1 MRFWQQPLRA
11 SHGDNNAVDEF
22 VVHVNNMAESA
33 VRLPERGVLAGEADA
48 PGARVFRACEN
59 RNKSGMIRNN
69 GRKSGQGGFN
79 MKRKSP
85 SKTARVSRRTFTAGV
100 GAAGLVAGTAPFNIV
115 RAQSAALKIAVV
127 LPRSGYLAPAGQGC
141 HRGALIAPK
150 VLSDY
155 GYKVELMHV
164 DCESNADVARTQVER
179 AINDGAQAVVG
190 AFDSASTLAIA
201 QVCEQRKVPLVVNV
215 GAAPQLTEQG
225 YKYLVRNFPTGGM
238 LVTNGL
244 KLIKNVLDTTK
255 LDAKTAVF
263 MHANDT
269 FGTAQRGAMDKI
281 FPNAGLPFKLLDSI
295 SYDPKAQDLSVEVT
309 KVRALNPDLLLVV
322 TRAADAIKL
331 VRDMVR
337 QRFEPK
343 AIISPG
349 SPGLYDEE
357 FYQALGPLSDYAV
370 YNIPWANPKSQMT
383 QALEAAFKPANP
395 NFRFS
400 VECFN
405 VGFTFE
411 ALLVTAAAYKR
422 AGSANGEEL
431 MKAIRE
437 TDIADHVMIG
447 GPIKFDAK
455 GQNLGIPSAAVQN
468 RNRTPTVTLP
478 AEVATATPVLPAPGW
493 QNRT

>member
-1 MRFWQQPLRA
+1 
-11 SHGDNNAVDEF
+11 
-22 VVHVNNMAESA
+22 
-33 VRLPERGVLAGEADA
+33 
-48 PGARVFRACEN
+48 
-59 RNKSGMIRNN
+59 
-69 GRKSGQGGFN
+69 

-85 SKTARVSRRTFTAGV
+85 TELAKLSRRTFTAGI

-115 RAQSAALKIAVV
+115 RAQGAPLKIAVI
-127 LPRSGYLAPAGQGC
+127 LPRSGYLAPAGQSC
-141 HRGALIAPK
+141 HRGALLAPK

-155 GYKVELMHV
+155 GYKVELIHI
-164 DCESNADVARTQVER
+164 DCESNADVSRTQTER
-179 AINDGAQAVVG
+179 ALNDGAQLVVG

-201 QVCEQRKVPLVVNV
+201 QVCDQRKVPLVVNV

-238 LVTNGL
+238 LVNNGL
-244 KLIKNVLDTTK
+244 RLIKDLLVTTK

-263 MHANDT
+263 LHANDN
-269 FGTAQRGAMDKI
+269 FGTAQRGAMDKL
-281 FPNAGLPFKLLDSI
+281 FPTAGLPFKLLDSI
-295 SYDPKAQDLSVEVT
+295 AYDPKAQDLSVEVT

-357 FYQALGPLSDYAV
+357 FYQALGPLSDYAI
-370 YNIPWANPKSQMT
+370 YNIPWTNPKSQMT
-383 QALEAAFKPANP
+383 HALEAAFKPANP
-395 NFRFS
+395 KFRFE
-400 VECFN
+400 VESFN

-411 ALLVTAAAYKR
+411 ALLVAAAAHKR
-422 AGSANGEEL
+422 AGTADGAEL

-437 TDIADHVMIG
+437 TNITDHVMIG
-447 GPIKFDAK
+447 PAIKFDEK
-455 GQNLGIPSAAVQN
+455 GQNVGIPSAAVQN
-468 RNRTPTVTLP
+468 RNKTPTVTLP
-478 AEVATATPVLPAPGW
+478 ADVATAAPVLPVPGW
-493 QNRT
+493 QGRT